1 MITVSLV
8 QPNCRTGGNSFACY
22 WLPYSIGFVDA
33 YSAFGDFQDQLELN
47 QIIFRRENTVT
58 ASDNMVGDDIV
69 LFSNFMWNWEYNK
82 ELAKEL
88 KAKSPDT
95 IIIFG
100 GPEVDENFP
109 ERQLK
114 ELPYVDILMISEG
127 ELSFNKFLH
136 EYTADMQYDKIYSAN
151 RVDDLDIPSPYLTD
165 VFKDIIDNNPEIRWS
180 TTLETNRGCPYSCT
194 FCDWGSLTYAKVKK
208 FPVEKVYQE
217 IEWLGANKIQY
228 IFMADANFGI
238 YPERDMA
245 ITDYILDVQA
255 RTGYPATVNANWH
268 KNAKQNVIEI
278 VKKFISNGFN
288 RGMTLSVQSMDEQ
301 VLDIIKRKNMDT
313 SHLGAMM
320 EILNKEGIGSYT
332 ELILPLPGETTDTW
346 RTGLTDVL
354 SIGQHNSI
362 EIWFHQ
368 LLQNAQSNHI
378 DHKDEYSFSTVKLP
392 DYVMG
397 DPEPDHQQ
405 HISEV
410 TEVVTST
417 STMDYDEFL
426 DNWMYAWMIINFHCG
441 GWSQLVTR
449 VNNKQGNMVYKTAY
463 NRLYAA
469 LVQDNG
475 ICGSLYERTRIM
487 LDNYLQNN
495 KLEDGASGHTLFW
508 YANRELHQHHAE
520 VMDFIDEVF
529 NESHP
534 ELLKTNRLF
543 VTDINQTYPQT
554 VQTVF
559 NYIDYINNETNYLIP
574 GVHTFNLY
582 TEKNWET
589 PQQYTEWLYF
599 RRRQGFGKAKWRH

>member
-8 QPNCRTGGNSFACY
+8 QPNFRTGGNSFAGY
-22 WLPYSIGFVDA
+22 WLPYSVGCVYS
-33 YSAFGDFQDQLELN
+33 YSAFGDFKDQLEIN
-47 QIIFRRENTVT
+47 QVIFRREHTDT
-58 ASDNMVGDDIV
+58 ASNNMIGDDIV

-82 ELAKEL
+82 DLAKQL
-88 KAKSPDT
+88 KKKSPET

-100 GPEVDENFP
+100 GPEVDENHP
-109 ERQLK
+109 EQQLK
-114 ELPYVDILMISEG
+114 DLPYVDILMISEG

-136 EYTADMQYDKIYSAN
+136 EYTADMQYNKIYSAN

-165 VFKDIIDNNPEIRWS
+165 VFKNIIDDNPDIRWS
-180 TTLETNRGCPYSCT
+180 TTLETNRGCPFSCT

-217 IEWLGANKIQY
+217 IEWLGVNKIQY

-255 RTGYPATVNANWH
+255 RTSYPATVNANWH

-378 DHKDEYSFSTVKLP
+378 DHKSEYSFSTVKLP

-417 STMDYDEFL
+417 STMDYNEFL

-449 VNNKQGNMVYKTAY
+449 VNDKQGNMGYKTAY

-469 LVQDNG
+469 LVKDNG
-475 ICGSLYERTRIM
+475 ICGSLYQRTRIM

-495 KLEDGASGHTLFW
+495 ELEEGASGHTLFW
-508 YANRELHQHHAE
+508 YANRELHQYHSE

-534 ELLKTNRLF
+534 ELLKTNRMF
-543 VTDINQTYPQT
+543 VTDITKSYPQT

-559 NYIDYINNETNYLIP
+559 NYIDYINNESNYLMP
-574 GVHTFNLY
+574 GVYTFNLY
-582 TEKNWET
+582 TEKDWDN

-599 RRRQGFGKAKWRH
+599 RRRQGFGKAKWRY

>member
-8 QPNCRTGGNSFACY
+8 QPNFRTGGNSFAGY
-22 WLPYSIGFVDA
+22 WLPYSIGCVYS

-165 VFKDIIDNNPEIRWS
+165 VFKNIIDNNPEIRWS
-180 TTLETNRGCPYSCT
+180 TTLETNRGCPFSCT

-255 RTGYPATVNANWH
+255 RTSFPATVNANWH

-469 LVQDNG
+469 LVKDNG
-475 ICGSLYERTRIM
+475 ICGSLYKRTRIM

-508 YANRELHQHHAE
+508 YANRELHQYHAE

>member
-8 QPNCRTGGNSFACY
+8 QPNFRTGGNSFAGY
-22 WLPYSIGFVDA
+22 WLPYSIGCVYS

-165 VFKDIIDNNPEIRWS
+165 VFKNIIDNNPEIRWS
-180 TTLETNRGCPYSCT
+180 TTLETNRGCPFSCT

-217 IEWLGANKIQY
+217 IEWLGVNKIQY

-255 RTGYPATVNANWH
+255 RTSYPATVNANWH

-469 LVQDNG
+469 LVKDNG
-475 ICGSLYERTRIM
+475 ICGSLYKRTRIM

-508 YANRELHQHHAE
+508 YANRELHQYHAE

-599 RRRQGFGKAKWRH
+599 RRRQGFGKAKWKY

>member
-8 QPNCRTGGNSFACY
+8 QPNFRTGGNSFAGY
-22 WLPYSIGFVDA
+22 WLPYSIGCVYS

-165 VFKDIIDNNPEIRWS
+165 VFKNIIDNNPEIRWS
-180 TTLETNRGCPYSCT
+180 TTLETNRGCPFSCT

-217 IEWLGANKIQY
+217 IEWLGVNKIQY

-255 RTGYPATVNANWH
+255 RTSFPATVNANWH

-469 LVQDNG
+469 LVKDNG
-475 ICGSLYERTRIM
+475 ICGSLYKRTRIM

-508 YANRELHQHHAE
+508 YANRELHQYHAE